1 MTPERIIENQIF
13 AYLKAHGI
21 FCWKTDSVGLYNP
34 TRKVFMKSHNPHRIK
49 GVADIIGI
57 LPDGRML
64 AIEVKSPK
72 GYPSKDQKEFIANIT
87 ARGGLAF
94 ISRSLDTMIENMGD
108 YLVKS

>member
-13 AYLKAHGI
+13 SYLKIKGI
-21 FCWKTDSVGLYNP
+21 FCWKTDSVGIFNP
-34 TRKVFMKSHNPHRIK
+34 TRKVYMKSHNHHRIR
-49 GVADIIGI
+49 GVSDIIGI

-72 GYPSKDQKEFIANIT
+72 GYPSKEQKEFIANIN

-94 ISRSLDTMIENMGD
+94 ISRSLDNVIEMLGG
-108 YLVKS
+108 YVG